1 VVEVTAEPGS
11 GQACGAFLHRYT
23 LERMPRWTLEDL
35 IDFEQA
41 IAPGERIS
49 AETKAEVA
57 AAVEGLDGAAAR
69 RQGLGIWLETFR
81 RTPSAGRKFSG
92 AASMVAFIV
101 GTLAWLA
108 GVSGVLGLFDRARGG
123 IDVVV
128 FLAVLLGFQWVILL
142 GALPAWLFRRR
153 AGDGFSVVQA
163 LIGRV
168 VRKLSGNDPDG
179 WWHRIMDG
187 GPAPRAALLWRI
199 ARLAQGAG
207 ILLNV
212 GIICGLGGLVMVR
225 HVGFF
230 WETTTESAM
239 RDTLVNIVHFLS
251 APWSGIWREA
261 VPDVAAVESSRWL
274 PDRGG
279 VLPPGPTA
287 WWLFL
292 LACVFV
298 WGLLPRLILWV
309 VADRLSKRALASID
323 FQARHHRSLWR
334 ELTGVDRAEN
344 LEKPLD
350 GVLVLDVGGGGF
362 LPDVLRP
369 FLLQKLR
376 VHPASWHTTAVLDPG
391 AEDEAAAAL
400 ALAPAGV
407 VLLAEGWALSPAR
420 MSALHSKIRTVAGN
434 TVPVKFLVANETGGS
449 PVPAAAEEMAQWGR
463 FVDSLRDPH
472 AEVYF
477 YA

>member
-1 VVEVTAEPGS
+1 
-11 GQACGAFLHRYT
+11 
-23 LERMPRWTLEDL
+23 MPRWTLEDL
-35 IDFEQA
+35 IDFEQS

-49 AETKAEVA
+49 AETKVAVA
-57 AAVEGLDGAAAR
+57 AAVKDLDGAAAR
-69 RQGLGIWLETFR
+69 RRGLGIWLETSR

-92 AASMVAFIV
+92 AASLVAFLAGV
-101 GTLAWLA
+101 FAWLA

-128 FLAVLLGFQWVILL
+128 FLAVLLGLQWVILL
-142 GALPAWLFRRR
+142 GALPAWLLRRR
-153 AGDGFSVVQA
+153 AGDGFSAVQA
-163 LIGRV
+163 LIGRA
-168 VRKLSGNDPDG
+168 VRRFSGNDPDG

-187 GPAPRAALLWRI
+187 GPGPRAALLWRI

-207 ILLNV
+207 VLFNV
-212 GIICGLGGLVMVR
+212 GIICGLAGLVMVR

-239 RDTLVNIVHFLS
+239 RDTLLNIVRALS
-251 APWSGIWREA
+251 TPWSGIWREA
-261 VPDVAAVESSRWL
+261 VPDVGVVDASRWL

-279 VLPPGPTA
+279 SLPPGPAA

-292 LACVFV
+292 LGSVSV
-298 WGLLPRLILWV
+298 WGLLPRLLLWML
-309 VADRLSKRALASID
+309 ADRASKAALASLD
-323 FQARHHRSLWR
+323 FQARHHRALWR
-334 ELTGVDRAEN
+334 DLTGVDRAEN
-344 LEKPLD
+344 DEKPLD
-350 GVLVLDVGGGGF
+350 GVLVLDVGGSGF
-362 LPDVLRP
+362 RPEILRP
-369 FLLQKLR
+369 FLLRKLR
-376 VHPASWHTTAVLDPG
+376 VHPASWHSTAVLDPG

-400 ALAPAGV
+400 ALASAGV

-420 MSALHSKIRTVAGN
+420 MSALHSKIRTAAGN

-449 PVPAAAEEMAQWGR
+449 PVEATAEEMAQWAA